1 MEFAHPVRA
10 PHHGTPHEATSPFLF
25 GTYADT
31 AAPPQAEE
39 RTTLKA
45 WFAVVSVAVGI
56 FTLVTAEQLPIGLLT
71 SVGSALQVSEGTAG
85 LMVTVPGLVAA
96 LSAPLVP
103 VVVGRMDRRY
113 LLVGLMTVMAVANLV
128 TVLAPNFGILLASR
142 VLVGVTIGGFWAIAG
157 GLAFRLVQPAA
168 IPRAT
173 ALIFGGVAAA
183 NVLGVPTGTLIGG
196 LAGWR
201 TAFATLGVLA
211 FAVLLALLVLLPKL
225 PATKPVSVPELI
237 AQFGN
242 RGVRAGIIAT
252 ALIVTGHLAA
262 YTYVSPMLQQVS
274 GIDEDLISLL
284 LLGFGVAGIIGNFVA
299 GAAVSKNLARTM
311 TVIIVALAAAMLLF
325 PVLGENQAGG
335 IALLVLWGLAFGGVS
350 VSLQTWMLKYAPDSM
365 EAASALWVSVFNLS
379 IALGALVGGLV
390 VDNIELTT
398 VAWIGGGV
406 VLLTALTLPSL
417 RISGKAAQ

>member
-1 MEFAHPVRA
+1 MATLE
-10 PHHGTPHEATSPFLF
+10 TPAE
-25 GTYADT
+25 T
-31 AAPPQAEE
+31 AAPAQAPEG
-39 RTTLKA
+39 TSLKS
-45 WFAVVSVAVGI
+45 WLAVVSVAVGI

-71 SVGSALQVSEGTAG
+71 SVGGALHVSEGTAG
-85 LMVTVPGLVAA
+85 LMVTVPGLIAA
-96 LSAPLVP
+96 LSAPLIP
-103 VVVGRMDRRY
+103 VVVGRMDRRF

-142 VLVGVTIGGFWAIAG
+142 VLVGITIGGFWAIAG

-211 FAVLLALLVLLPKL
+211 FAVLVALLVLLPSL
-225 PATKPVSVPELI
+225 PATKPVSVGELMG
-237 AQFGN
+237 QFAN
-242 RGVRAGIIAT
+242 RGVRSGIIAT

-274 GIDEDLISLL
+274 GIDEDLISVL

-299 GAAVSKNLARTM
+299 GAAVAKNLGRTM
-311 TVIIVALAAAMLLF
+311 AVIIVALAAAMLLF
-325 PVLGENQAGG
+325 PLLGKSQAGG

-350 VSLQTWMLKYAPDSM
+350 VSLQTWMLKSAPDAM
-365 EAASALWVSVFNLS
+365 EAASALWVSVFNLA
-379 IALGALVGGLV
+379 IALGALVGGLI
-390 VDNIELTT
+390 VDQVELIT
-398 VAWIGGGV
+398 VAWLGGVV

-417 RISGKAAQ
+417 RTAGKAAE

>member
-1 MEFAHPVRA
+1 MATLE
-10 PHHGTPHEATSPFLF
+10 TPAE
-25 GTYADT
+25 T
-31 AAPPQAEE
+31 AAPAQVPESP
-39 RTTLKA
+39 TSLKS
-45 WFAVVSVAVGI
+45 WFAVISVAVGI

-71 SVGSALQVSEGTAG
+71 SVGGALHVSEGTAG

-96 LSAPLVP
+96 LSAPLIP
-103 VVVGRMDRRY
+103 VVVGRMDRRF

-142 VLVGVTIGGFWAIAG
+142 VLVGITIGGFWAIAG

-211 FAVLLALLVLLPKL
+211 FVVLVALLALLPSL
-225 PATKPVSVPELI
+225 PATRPVSVRELI
-237 AQFGN
+237 GQFAN
-242 RGVRAGIIAT
+242 RGVRSGIIAT

-274 GIDEDLISLL
+274 GIDEDLISVL

-299 GAAVSKNLARTM
+299 GAAVAKNLGRTM
-311 TVIIVALAAAMLLF
+311 AVIIVALAAAMLLF
-325 PVLGENQAGG
+325 PLLGKTQAGG

-350 VSLQTWMLKYAPDSM
+350 VSLQTWMLKSAPDAM
-365 EAASALWVSVFNLS
+365 EAASALWVSVFNLA
-379 IALGALVGGLV
+379 IALGALVGGLI
-390 VDNIELTT
+390 VDQVELIT
-398 VAWIGGGV
+398 VAWLGGVV

-417 RISGKAAQ
+417 RTAGKDAR

>member
-1 MEFAHPVRA
+1 MATLD
-10 PHHGTPHEATSPFLF
+10 TP
-25 GTYADT
+25 ADT

-201 TAFATLGVLA
+201 TAFAVLGVLA
-211 FAVLLALLVLLPKL
+211 FAVLVALLVLLPKL
-225 PATKPVSVPELI
+225 PATKPVSVPELL

-274 GIDEDLISLL
+274 GVDEDLISLL
-284 LLGFGVAGIIGNFVA
+284 LLGFGVAGIVGNFVA

-325 PVLGENQAGG
+325 PVLGRSQAGG

-390 VDNIELTT
+390 ADNIELTT
-398 VAWIGGGV
+398 VAWIGGAV
-406 VLLTALTLPSL
+406 VLLTAATLPSL
-417 RISGKAAQ
+417 RLSGKAAQ

>member
-1 MEFAHPVRA
+1 MATLE
-10 PHHGTPHEATSPFLF
+10 TP
-25 GTYADT
+25 ADT
-31 AAPPQAEE
+31 ADTADTGAPPQAAE
-39 RTTLKA
+39 RTSAKSWL
-45 WFAVVSVAVGI
+45 AVVSVAVGI

-71 SVGSALQVSEGTAG
+71 SVGSALSVSEGTAG

-96 LSAPLVP
+96 LSAPLIP
-103 VVVGRMDRRY
+103 VVVGRMDRRF
-113 LLVGLMTVMAVANLV
+113 LLVGLMTVMAAANLI
-128 TVLAPNFGILLASR
+128 TVLAPNFGVLLASR
-142 VLVGVTIGGFWAIAG
+142 VLVGITIGGFWAIAG

-168 IPRAT
+168 VPRAT

-183 NVLGVPTGTLIGG
+183 NVLGVPIGTLIGG

-211 FAVLLALLVLLPKL
+211 FAVLVALLVLLPKL
-225 PATKPVSVPELI
+225 PATQPVSVRELI
-237 AQFGN
+237 GQFGN

-274 GIDEDLISLL
+274 GIDEDLISVL
-284 LLGFGVAGIIGNFVA
+284 LLGFGIAGIVGNFVA
-299 GAAVSKNLARTM
+299 GAAVAKNLGRTM

-325 PVLGENQAGG
+325 PLLGESQAGG

-350 VSLQTWMLKYAPDSM
+350 VSLQTWMLKYAPDAM

-390 VDNIELTT
+390 VDNVQLTT
-398 VAWIGGGV
+398 VAWIGGAV

-417 RISGKAAQ
+417 RAPAKAAQ

>member
-1 MEFAHPVRA
+1 M
-10 PHHGTPHEATSPFLF
+10 ATLE
-25 GTYADT
+25 TTAET
-31 AAPPQAEE
+31 AAEQEVAE
-39 RTTLKA
+39 RTPLKA

-71 SVGSALQVSEGTAG
+71 SVGSALHVSEGTAG

-96 LSAPLVP
+96 LSAPLIP
-103 VVVGRMDRRY
+103 VLVGRLDRRF

-128 TVLAPNFGILLASR
+128 TVLAPNFGVLLASR
-142 VLVGVTIGGFWAIAG
+142 VLVGITIGGFWAIAG

-211 FAVLLALLVLLPKL
+211 FAVLVALLALLPAL
-225 PATKPVSVPELI
+225 PATAPVGVRELI
-237 AQFGN
+237 GQFAN

-274 GIDEDLISLL
+274 GIDEDLISVL

-299 GAAVSKNLARTM
+299 GAAVAKNLGRTM
-311 TVIIVALAAAMLLF
+311 AVIIVALAAAMLLF
-325 PVLGENQAGG
+325 PLLGKTQAGG

-350 VSLQTWMLKYAPDSM
+350 VSLQTWMLKSAPDAM
-365 EAASALWVSVFNLS
+365 EAASALWVSVFNLA
-379 IALGALVGGLV
+379 IALGALVGGLI
-390 VDNIELTT
+390 VDQVELIT
-398 VAWIGGGV
+398 VAWLGGVV

-417 RISGKAAQ
+417 RSSGKAAR

>member
-1 MEFAHPVRA
+1 MATLE
-10 PHHGTPHEATSPFLF
+10 TPAE
-25 GTYADT
+25 T
-31 AAPPQAEE
+31 AAPAQAPES
-39 RTTLKA
+39 TSLKS
-45 WFAVVSVAVGI
+45 WLAVVSVAVGI

-71 SVGSALQVSEGTAG
+71 SVGGALHVSEGTAG

-96 LSAPLVP
+96 LSAPLIP
-103 VVVGRMDRRY
+103 VVVGRMDRRF
-113 LLVGLMTVMAVANLV
+113 LLVALMTVMAVANLV
-128 TVLAPNFGILLASR
+128 TVLAPSFGILLASR
-142 VLVGVTIGGFWAIAG
+142 VLVGITIGGFWAVAG

-211 FAVLLALLVLLPKL
+211 FAVLVALLVLLPSL
-225 PATKPVSVPELI
+225 PATRPVSVRELI
-237 AQFGN
+237 GQFAN
-242 RGVRAGIIAT
+242 RGVRSGIIAT

-274 GIDEDLISLL
+274 GIDEDLISVL

-299 GAAVSKNLARTM
+299 GAAVAKNLGRTM
-311 TVIIVALAAAMLLF
+311 AVIIALLAASMLLF
-325 PVLGENQAGG
+325 PLLGKSQAGG
-335 IALLVLWGLAFGGVS
+335 IALLILWGLAFGGVS
-350 VSLQTWMLKYAPDSM
+350 VSLQTWMLKSAPDAM
-365 EAASALWVSVFNLS
+365 EAASALWVSVFNLA
-379 IALGALVGGLV
+379 IALGALVGGLI
-390 VDNIELTT
+390 VDQVELIT
-398 VAWIGGGV
+398 VAWLGGVV

-417 RISGKAAQ
+417 RTAGKTAR

>member
-1 MEFAHPVRA
+1 MATLE
-10 PHHGTPHEATSPFLF
+10 TP
-25 GTYADT
+25 ADT
-31 AAPPQAEE
+31 ADDAVAGAPPQAAEH
-39 RTTLKA
+39 TPLKS
-45 WFAVVSVAVGI
+45 WLAVVSVAVGI

-71 SVGSALQVSEGTAG
+71 SVGSALSVSEGTAG

-96 LSAPLVP
+96 LSAPLIP
-103 VVVGRMDRRY
+103 VVVGRMDRRF
-113 LLVGLMTVMAVANLV
+113 LLVGLMTVMAAANLI
-128 TVLAPNFGILLASR
+128 TVLAPNFGVLLASR

-168 IPRAT
+168 VPRAT

-201 TAFATLGVLA
+201 TAFATVGVLA
-211 FAVLLALLVLLPKL
+211 FAVLVALLVLLPKL
-225 PATKPVSVPELI
+225 PATKPVSVRELI
-237 AQFGN
+237 GQFGN

-262 YTYVSPMLQQVS
+262 YTYVSPMLQQLS
-274 GIDEDLISLL
+274 GIDEDLISVL

-299 GAAVSKNLARTM
+299 GSAVSKSLGRTM

-325 PVLGENQAGG
+325 PLLGKSQAGG

-350 VSLQTWMLKYAPDSM
+350 VSLQTWMLKYAPDAM

-379 IALGALVGGLV
+379 IALGALVGGLI
-390 VDNIELTT
+390 VDNVQLTT
-398 VAWIGGGV
+398 VAWIGGAV

-417 RISGKAAQ
+417 RAPAKAAQ

>member
-1 MEFAHPVRA
+1 MATLE
-10 PHHGTPHEATSPFLF
+10 TPAE
-25 GTYADT
+25 T
-31 AAPPQAEE
+31 AAPAQAPDP
-39 RTTLKA
+39 TSLKS
-45 WFAVVSVAVGI
+45 WLAVVSVAVGI

-71 SVGSALQVSEGTAG
+71 SVGGALHVSEGTAG

-96 LSAPLVP
+96 LSAPLIP
-103 VVVGRMDRRY
+103 VVVGRMDRRF
-113 LLVGLMTVMAVANLV
+113 LLVALMTVMAVANLV

-142 VLVGVTIGGFWAIAG
+142 VLVGVTIGGFWAVAG

-211 FAVLLALLVLLPKL
+211 FAVLVALLVLLPSL
-225 PATKPVSVPELI
+225 PATKPVSVGELMG
-237 AQFGN
+237 QFAN
-242 RGVRAGIIAT
+242 RGVRSGIIAT

-274 GIDEDLISLL
+274 GIDEDLISVL

-299 GAAVSKNLARTM
+299 GAAVAKNLGRTM
-311 TVIIVALAAAMLLF
+311 AVIIVALAAAMLLF
-325 PVLGENQAGG
+325 PLLGKSQAGG

-350 VSLQTWMLKYAPDSM
+350 VSLQTWMLKSAPHAM
-365 EAASALWVSVFNLS
+365 EAASALWVSVFNLA
-379 IALGALVGGLV
+379 IALGALVGGLI
-390 VDNIELTT
+390 VDQVELIT
-398 VAWIGGGV
+398 VAWLGGVV

-417 RISGKAAQ
+417 RTAGKAAE

>member
-1 MEFAHPVRA
+1 M
-10 PHHGTPHEATSPFLF
+10 ATLETS
-25 GTYADT
+25 AET
-31 AAPPQAEE
+31 AAPAETAEE
-39 RTTLKA
+39 RTSLKS
-45 WFAVVSVAVGI
+45 WFAVISVAVGI

-71 SVGSALQVSEGTAG
+71 SVGGALHVSEGTAG

-96 LSAPLVP
+96 LSAPLIP
-103 VVVGRMDRRY
+103 VVVGRMDRRF

-128 TVLAPNFGILLASR
+128 TVLAPNFGVLLASR
-142 VLVGVTIGGFWAIAG
+142 VLVGVTIGGFWAVAG

-211 FAVLLALLVLLPKL
+211 FAVLVALLALLPSL
-225 PATKPVSVPELI
+225 PATRPVSVRELFG
-237 AQFGN
+237 QFAN

-274 GIDEDLISLL
+274 GIDEDLISVL

-299 GAAVSKNLARTM
+299 GAAVAKNLGRTM
-311 TVIIVALAAAMLLF
+311 AVIIVALAAAMLLF
-325 PVLGENQAGG
+325 PLLGKSQAGG

-350 VSLQTWMLKYAPDSM
+350 VSLQTWMLTSAPDAM
-365 EAASALWVSVFNLS
+365 EAASALWVSVFNLA
-379 IALGALVGGLV
+379 IALGALVGGLI
-390 VDNIELTT
+390 VDQVELIT
-398 VAWIGGGV
+398 VAWLGGVV
-406 VLLTALTLPSL
+406 VLLTACTLPSL
-417 RISGKAAQ
+417 RNAGKAGKTAQ

>member
-1 MEFAHPVRA
+1 MATLE
-10 PHHGTPHEATSPFLF
+10 TPAE
-25 GTYADT
+25 T
-31 AAPPQAEE
+31 AAPAQAPDP
-39 RTTLKA
+39 TSLKS
-45 WFAVVSVAVGI
+45 WLAVVSVAVGI

-71 SVGSALQVSEGTAG
+71 SVGGALHVSEGTAG

-96 LSAPLVP
+96 LSAPLIP
-103 VVVGRMDRRY
+103 VVVGRMDRRF
-113 LLVGLMTVMAVANLV
+113 LLVALMTVMAVANLV

-142 VLVGVTIGGFWAIAG
+142 VLVGVTIGGFWAVAG

-211 FAVLLALLVLLPKL
+211 FAVLVALLVLLPSL
-225 PATKPVSVPELI
+225 PATKPVSVGELMG
-237 AQFGN
+237 QFAN
-242 RGVRAGIIAT
+242 RGVRSGIIAT

-274 GIDEDLISLL
+274 GIDEDLISVL

-299 GAAVSKNLARTM
+299 GAAVAKNLGRTM
-311 TVIIVALAAAMLLF
+311 AVIIVALAAAMLLF
-325 PVLGENQAGG
+325 PLLGKSQAGG

-350 VSLQTWMLKYAPDSM
+350 VSLQTWMLKSAPDAM
-365 EAASALWVSVFNLS
+365 EAASALWVSVFNLA
-379 IALGALVGGLV
+379 IALGALVGGLI
-390 VDNIELTT
+390 VDQVELIT
-398 VAWIGGGV
+398 VAWLGGVV

-417 RISGKAAQ
+417 RTAGKAAE

>member
-1 MEFAHPVRA
+1 MATLE
-10 PHHGTPHEATSPFLF
+10 TPAE
-25 GTYADT
+25 T
-31 AAPPQAEE
+31 AAPAQAPDP
-39 RTTLKA
+39 TSLKS
-45 WFAVVSVAVGI
+45 WLAVVSVAVGI

-71 SVGSALQVSEGTAG
+71 SVGGALHVSEGTAG

-96 LSAPLVP
+96 LSAPLIP
-103 VVVGRMDRRY
+103 VVVGRMDRRF
-113 LLVGLMTVMAVANLV
+113 LLVALMTVMAVANLV
-128 TVLAPNFGILLASR
+128 TVLAPDFGILLASR
-142 VLVGVTIGGFWAIAG
+142 VLVGVTIGGFWAVAG

-211 FAVLLALLVLLPKL
+211 FAVLVALLVLLPSL
-225 PATKPVSVPELI
+225 PATKPVSVGELMG
-237 AQFGN
+237 QFAN
-242 RGVRAGIIAT
+242 RGVRSGIIAT

-274 GIDEDLISLL
+274 GIDEDLISVL

-299 GAAVSKNLARTM
+299 GAAVAKNLGRTM
-311 TVIIVALAAAMLLF
+311 AVIIVALAAAMLLF
-325 PVLGENQAGG
+325 PLLGKSHAGG

-350 VSLQTWMLKYAPDSM
+350 VSLQTWMLKSAPDAM
-365 EAASALWVSVFNLS
+365 EAASALWVSVFNLA
-379 IALGALVGGLV
+379 IALGALVGGLI
-390 VDNIELTT
+390 VDQVELIT
-398 VAWIGGGV
+398 VAWLGGVV

-417 RISGKAAQ
+417 RTAGKAAE

>member
-1 MEFAHPVRA
+1 MATLETPAETAA
-10 PHHGTPHEATSPFLF
+10 PAQAPEATS
-25 GTYADT
+25 
-31 AAPPQAEE
+31 
-39 RTTLKA
+39 LKS
-45 WFAVVSVAVGI
+45 WLAVVSVAVGI

-71 SVGSALQVSEGTAG
+71 SVGGALHVSEGTAG

-96 LSAPLVP
+96 LSAPLIP
-103 VVVGRMDRRY
+103 VVVGRMDRRF

-142 VLVGVTIGGFWAIAG
+142 VLVGITIGGFWAIAG

-211 FAVLLALLVLLPKL
+211 FAVLVALLVLLPSL
-225 PATKPVSVPELI
+225 PATKPVSVGELMG
-237 AQFGN
+237 QFAN
-242 RGVRAGIIAT
+242 RGVRSGIIAT

-274 GIDEDLISLL
+274 GIDEDLISVL

-299 GAAVSKNLARTM
+299 GAAVAKNLGRTM
-311 TVIIVALAAAMLLF
+311 AVIIVALAAAMLLF
-325 PVLGENQAGG
+325 PLLGKSQAGG

-350 VSLQTWMLKYAPDSM
+350 VSLQTWMLKSAPDAM
-365 EAASALWVSVFNLS
+365 EAASALWVSVFNLA
-379 IALGALVGGLV
+379 IALGALVGGLI
-390 VDNIELTT
+390 VDQVELIT
-398 VAWIGGGV
+398 VAWLGGVV

-417 RISGKAAQ
+417 RTAGKAAE

>member
-1 MEFAHPVRA
+1 M
-10 PHHGTPHEATSPFLF
+10 ATLETS
-25 GTYADT
+25 AEV
-31 AAPPQAEE
+31 AAPAAAEE
-39 RTTLKA
+39 PTSLKS
-45 WFAVVSVAVGI
+45 WLAVVAVAVGI

-71 SVGSALQVSEGTAG
+71 SVGGALHVSEGTAG

-96 LSAPLVP
+96 LSAPLIP
-103 VVVGRMDRRY
+103 VVVGRMDRRF

-128 TVLAPNFGILLASR
+128 TVLAPDFGILLASR
-142 VLVGVTIGGFWAIAG
+142 VLVGITIGGFWAIAG

-211 FAVLLALLVLLPKL
+211 FAVLVALLTLLPSL
-225 PATKPVSVPELI
+225 PATRPVGVRELI
-237 AQFGN
+237 GQFAN
-242 RGVRAGIIAT
+242 RGVRSGIIAT

-274 GIDEDLISLL
+274 GIDEDLISIL

-299 GAAVSKNLARTM
+299 GAAVAKNLGRTM
-311 TVIIVALAAAMLLF
+311 AVIIVALAGAMLLF
-325 PVLGENQAGG
+325 PLVGRSQAGG

-350 VSLQTWMLKYAPDSM
+350 VSLQTWMLKSAPDAM
-365 EAASALWVSVFNLS
+365 EAASALWVSVFNLA

-390 VDNIELTT
+390 VDQVELIT
-398 VAWIGGGV
+398 VAWLGGVV

-417 RISGKAAQ
+417 RTAGKASR